1 MKVVENENV
10 VLCDVDDTLI
20 EDYTPPTFFVQAG
33 TVPLTEFVPNEEYLQ
48 LDYYGKPVAKKAIQ
62 VHVDFVKSLKARGY
76 FIVVHSGN
84 GYQWAAQVVK
94 AVGLEDHVDM
104 VMTKAIKHI
113 DDNPDPQH
121 IIGTRIYLV

>member
-10 VLCDVDDTLI
+10 VLCDVDNTLI
-20 EDYTPPTFFVQAG
+20 EDYTPSTFFAQAG
-33 TVPLTEFVPNEEYLQ
+33 TEEYLQ
-48 LDYYGKPVAKKAIQ
+48 LDYYGKPVVKKAIQ
-62 VHVDFVKSLKARGY
+62 IHVDFVKSLKARGY
-76 FIVVHSGN
+76 FIIVHSGN

-94 AVGLEDHVDM
+94 ALGLEDQVDM